1 MLIPR
6 KYLPLVVVAF
16 LLLLSL
22 VVLSY
27 SAVRLSETGFLRK
40 MILEAAVPVEG
51 AVNKT
56 IRAVDDAWKRY
67 IFLVGIEDEN
77 RRLQRQNAA
86 VRE

>member
-40 MILEAAVPVEG
+40 MVLEAAV
-51 AVNKT
+51 
-56 IRAVDDAWKRY
+56 
-67 IFLVGIEDEN
+67 LV
-77 RRLQRQNAA
+77 
-86 VRE
+86 